1 MASSTGIKQLEEE
14 QPLYQPKMDNRYY
27 VYLLMTYGFTER
39 FNRIYI
45 HLKSSFL
52 PTGSNL

>member
-39 FNRIYI
+39 FIRIYI